1 MLSRRLGSFDHT
13 PGDINNGPLDKMEKS
28 SMTVWES
35 REMKLKISKIVFWSA
50 CFC

>member
-13 PGDINNGPLDKMEKS
+13 PGDINNGPLDKMES

-35 REMKLKISKIVFWSA
+35 RETKLKISGIVFWFP